1 MYADGDDVDGDAVPL
16 QQLCQCEEDDIDAIV
31 KWWRWCFFYGKRTDD
46 VLVDSDDLNNNASM
60 IAIMIKK
67 VTKVSMVVTMVI
79 TPCVVMAMMA
89 RMVRIYLCDDDD
101 KHKWRCPSV
110 IILQKDEYDNGDD
123 SNDGSNVCDAPEQ

>member
-1 MYADGDDVDGDAVPL
+1 M
-16 QQLCQCEEDDIDAIV
+16 
-31 KWWRWCFFYGKRTDD
+31 
-46 VLVDSDDLNNNASM
+46 LVDSDDLNNNASM

-101 KHKWRCPSV
+101 KHK
-110 IILQKDEYDNGDD
+110 
-123 SNDGSNVCDAPEQ
+123 